1 MFRLKIRHIIFFA
14 LVVIVFTSFQGAR
27 YILNNRLQELGI
39 FLAFVLFFY
48 SSTLAALNCNSQNLN
63 WSKWVLFTLGF
74 VTFLM
79 VVPAYLWSQHTGAT
93 MLPSVLAGRQLMI
106 LFLAPTIYFLYRIGF
121 TVEELENAFY
131 TGLILVVISYIIFRY
146 TVPIQEWWV
155 SSNRHLKALVVWDAW
170 RGYRLVMPDDAM
182 FLAVI
187 IAPLQIFNSRN
198 GAFLKLIWII
208 AFLCAMHA
216 IILMQGRSMIAMII
230 LGTLGYHVFF
240 AYKYRLSLFVLIIPG
255 FIFLFGL
262 GVDVYFKE
270 MEELYR
276 QGEGVRFHSYT
287 SAFEYIKK
295 YPLLGVGMDSK
306 TTVSEQMFMYQLF
319 DASDIGIV
327 GVTFRYGLIG
337 GLVYILCVLTMC
349 VRSVSTHWNYRESFG
364 YFNPLLIALII
375 KTTSDFLNILLS
387 FKYLFIPGL
396 LIASIVIS
404 FTAIYRQE
412 IANRS
417 LEN

>member
-1 MFRLKIRHIIFFA
+1 MYKISIRHLIFFA
-14 LVVIVFTSFQGAR
+14 LVVIFFTSFQGAR

-39 FLAFVLFFY
+39 FLTFVLFFY
-48 SSTLAALNCNSQNLN
+48 SSTLAALNCRSQDLN
-63 WSKWVLFTLGF
+63 WNKWVLFTTGF
-74 VTFLM
+74 VTFFL
-79 VVPAYLWSQHTGAT
+79 VVSAYLWSQHTGAA

-106 LFLAPTIYFLYRIGF
+106 LFLAPTLYFLYRIGF
-121 TVEELENAFY
+121 SAKELENAFY
-131 TGLILVVISYIIFRY
+131 TGLILVVIGYIFFRY
-146 TVPIQEWWV
+146 TVPIQEWWT

-170 RGYRLVMPDDAM
+170 RGYRLVMPSDAM
-182 FLAVI
+182 FLAVLI
-187 IAPLQIFNSRN
+187 SPLQIFSKN
-198 GAFLKLIWII
+198 GPLVKLIWII
-208 AFLCAMHA
+208 TFLCAIHA

-230 LGTLGYHVFF
+230 LGTLGYQVFF

-262 GVDVYFKE
+262 GLDVYFQQ

-337 GLVYILCVLTMC
+337 GVVYIYCVLSMC
-349 VRSVSTHWNYRESFG
+349 VRSVTTHWNFRESFG
-364 YFNPLLIALII
+364 FFNPLLIALII
-375 KTTSDFLNILLS
+375 KTTSDFLNVLLS
-387 FKYLFIPGL
+387 FTYLFIPGL

-404 FTAIYRQE
+404 FTAIYRLE
-412 IANRS
+412 ITNRS
-417 LEN
+417 LHE